1 MTNQRSNKYTR
12 AEGSFEYITSKVLDE
27 IRKGLNKNQY
37 ASISA
42 TYSDHVFAEIYTE
55 DPVTYIGTTEVFKI
69 PFTIDNDD
77 NMTLGEATPAK
88 EVKTFESTK
97 MGLFVNK
104 NEEKREVTG
113 PVELPGCPD
122 CDYKRGEKIR
132 SVEEVQ
138 GFCNAFDNFKMADE
152 MHLYG
157 ATGKLVGKV
166 IDHWTLDR
174 EETYTNIVG
183 ETVILPQGTWMAT
196 TKITDDETWKKVQDG
211 TYKGYSGTYLSKKD
225 ADALYKTITA
235 SKCESDYGAMVLA
248 SANKRVLIKDLE
260 DPTPVTI
267 SIVDNPCV
275 PNAIFT
281 SVKTCPTTSQ
291 KAGRSISDS
300 TLITLQKAHD
310 KAQSALDNVK
320 KLLKK
325 AEGERPSADK
335 EVDDMDEKELAQ
347 LVGDTIDKKF
357 DEKVKPISEKIEAI
371 EEKLPEAD
379 KKTDPPGK
387 TTPGSE
393 AIKCTK
399 CDHEIKGA
407 AKFCPE
413 CGDQIL
419 QEGEKPAEK
428 IEDNPVIK
436 SILDQQGKIS
446 EKLGIPV
453 ASQKMK
459 GQDEDDDEGAG
470 STKSDEDFYAQAGL
484 KRNGRPKD
492 E

>member
-1 MTNQRSNKYTR
+1 LTKQRSRKYAR
-12 AEGSFEYITSKVLDE
+12 ADGSFEDIRSKVIEAVQNGLD
-27 IRKGLNKNQY
+27 KNQY
-37 ASISA
+37 VSIPA
-42 TYSDHVFAEIYTE
+42 TYPDHVFAEIYSE
-55 DPVTYIGTTEVFKI
+55 DPVTYKGKTEVFKI
-69 PFTIDNDD
+69 PFSIDNEG
-77 NMTLGEATPAK
+77 NVTLGEATPAK
-88 EVKTFESTK
+88 EVKTFESLK

-104 NEEKREVTG
+104 NDAKREVTG

-122 CDYKRGEKIR
+122 CDHKRGEKIR
-132 SVEEVQ
+132 SVEEVA

-166 IDHWTLDR
+166 IDHWTLDT
-174 EETYTNIVG
+174 EESYTNIVG
-183 ETVILPQGTWMAT
+183 ETVILPKGTWMAT
-196 TKITDDETWKKVQDG
+196 TKITDDATWKKVEDG

-225 ADALYKTITA
+225 ADELYKTITA
-235 SKCESDYGAMVLA
+235 SKCESDFGSAILA
-248 SANKRVLIKDLE
+248 SANKRVLIKDLD

-281 SVKTCPTTSQ
+281 SVKTCQTAQ
-291 KAGRSISDS
+291 KAGRSISNS
-300 TLITLQKAHD
+300 TLSTLQKAHD
-310 KAQSALDNVK
+310 TAQNALDNVK

-335 EVDDMDEKELAQ
+335 EVDDMDEKELAK
-347 LVGDTIDKKF
+347 LVGETVDKKF
-357 DEKVKPISEKIEAI
+357 DEKVKPISEKIESI
-371 EEKLPEAD
+371 EKKLPES
-379 KKTDPPGK
+379 TTGDPGGNSGNPA
-387 TTPGSE
+387 

-399 CDHEIKGA
+399 CEHEIKEA

-428 IEDNPVIK
+428 LEDNPVIK
-436 SILDQQGKIS
+436 GMLETQQKMA
-446 EKLGIPV
+446 EKLGIP
-453 ASQKMK
+453 AESQKID
-459 GQDEDDDEGAG
+459 GQEDDPVDPAK
-470 STKSDEDFYAQAGL
+470 KSDDDFWSQAGL

-492 E
+492 EK